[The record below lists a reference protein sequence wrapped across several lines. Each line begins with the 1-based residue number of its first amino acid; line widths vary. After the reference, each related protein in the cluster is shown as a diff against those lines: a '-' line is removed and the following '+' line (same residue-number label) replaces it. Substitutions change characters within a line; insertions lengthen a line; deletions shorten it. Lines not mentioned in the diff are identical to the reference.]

1 MDDYS
6 SEYSNENDES
16 YVSNLSYE
24 SINKKIIDH
33 QNAVIKDN
41 QLIENNFLNE
51 NLETTVIKSKDAEK
65 QEAEKAKEMRDLWV
79 AASEDVATLGKK
91 KTLAFKPKAERER
104 RELYNSRIDDA
115 KVLTKR
121 ATANT
126 YYVRNMIIQVKSSHS
141 RKIDVSED
149 RYKTEYGLVYDKL
162 NMLNKWSFSTKN
174 IKDDFYGL
182 YLMVARFRRLE
193 EELDKHPEW
202 KKKYAED
209 NDKIRPLIEVI
220 ERRLKIFAEKNRIRY
235 DGTVLGENEEGPTLL
250 EEDVKEWVSMI
261 SAFKAGRQIKSDM
274 DENTRL
280 LIRKKKE
287 ELGTYQAKILKRK
300 DDEVAVLTRE
310 QAMMTQS
317 DILSQKKRD
326 QLRDLNTKIS
336 IFAANNYITDLAGV
350 IKAIDEYVYGT
361 RYSVGYTE
369 ERKLLK
375 KAIKVVDERK
385 KKEHV
390 TNETVRLLEKV
401 EQYFKEMTNGT
412 LKVDN
417 EVKKDVKVHEDY
429 MLEEVG
435 NVKGKKRTKL
445 YNGVKYMSNQENTPL
460 FSHEPVVNDLKQ
472 RMVSNCFMMAA
483 TAGIINISPDL
494 IKSCLRDNGDGTVT
508 VRLYDK
514 DTIDDKPVFTPRYY
528 TMRKTIPRVGV
539 GAASMDLLSAGCLWM
554 QMIEKAFAFHGREK
568 DGQFTKGYR
577 SLWYGRGDMF
587 IETLLGVPTSDTVN
601 LATDLGQDVFWEE
614 ICNLQNNKLVF
625 STGTLGDS
633 MKGLDTEHAY
643 TILGGEVINK
653 KKYVKM
659 RNPYSNHSLQYKSNN
674 KTTHSGGPTAFSNSS
689 DDTYGQFYMTFD
701 DFLRNFPNVFRSDLY
716 DKVKTNTNEQLDDE
730 KRGLPPK
737 LKAELEKRERDIKEA
752 EEKRKKEDLGN
763 QKRQDDD
770 DNDEDDF

>member
-1 MDDYS
+1 MDEFDF
-6 SEYSNENDES
+6 E
-16 YVSNLSYE
+16 V
-24 SINKKIIDH
+24 INKNKI
-33 QNAVIKDN
+33 QE
-41 QLIENNFLNE
+41 QLNE
-51 NLETTVIKSKDAEK
+51 ELKANKLIDNDLKNKDFETTIIKSKDAEK
-65 QEAEKAKEMRDLWV
+65 QEAEKAKDLYYLRVAETRDV
-79 AASEDVATLGKK
+79 VSLGKK
-91 KTLAFKPKAERER
+91 KTLSFKPKSVREK
-104 RELYNSRIDDA
+104 REEYNRKIDEA
-115 KVLTKR
+115 KALTIR

-126 YYVRNMIIQVKSSHS
+126 LFVQKTVLDAIKR
-141 RKIDVSED
+141 SED
-149 RYKTEYGLVYDKL
+149 EIKVTEENANVQQELLISNLQELDK
-162 NMLNKWSFSTKN
+162 NSFSTAY
-174 IKDDFYGL
+174 IKLNFSFL
-182 YLMVARFRRLE
+182 YRTVMRFKKLDSLRGGDCEANFAELKKKISPLIEAIEYRLKTYAERNRIKLDGSVLDEKE
-193 EELDKHPEW
+193 EGATLLEADVIEW
-202 KKKYAED
+202 KK
-209 NDKIRPLIEVI
+209 
-220 ERRLKIFAEKNRIRY
+220 
-235 DGTVLGENEEGPTLL
+235 
-250 EEDVKEWVSMI
+250 MI
-261 SAFKAGRQIKSDM
+261 TAYKARMQTESDM
-274 DENTRL
+274 ETESDMQIESGMDEYDRL
-280 LIRKKKE
+280 LIRKRKE
-287 ELGTYQAKILKRK
+287 ELGMSQAKMLDYKNGK
-300 DDEVAVLTRE
+300 VAILTRE

-317 DILSQKKRD
+317 DILSKKKRD
-326 QLRDLNTKIS
+326 QLKDLNTKLS
-336 IFAANNYITDLAGV
+336 IYIETKHLTDLEK
-350 IKAIDEYVYGT
+350 IPKAINEYIIGT

-369 ERKLLK
+369 ERKRLK
-375 KAIKVVDERK
+375 KAIKVVKEGIDNIEDQPNLTSQLQDIK
-385 KKEHV
+385 K
-390 TNETVRLLEKV
+390 
-401 EQYFKEMTNGT
+401 YFDEMTNGT

-417 EVKKDVKVHEDY
+417 EVKEDVKVHEDY

-508 VRLYDK
+508 VRLYNK

-554 QMIEKAFAFHGREK
+554 QMIEKAFAFHGRRIG
-568 DGQFTKGYR
+568 DQDTKGYR

-625 STGTLGDS
+625 STGTLDDS

-643 TILGGEVINK
+643 TILGGEVINN

-730 KRGLPPK
+730 KRGLSPK
-737 LKAELEKRERDIKEA
+737 LKAKLEKRERDIKEA
-752 EEKRKKEDLGN
+752 EEKRKKENPGN
-763 QKRQDDD
+763 QEGQDNGIG

>member
-1 MDDYS
+1 MDEHS
-6 SEYSNENDES
+6 SEYSSEHSFERN
-16 YVSNLSYE
+16 VSNV
-24 SINKKIIDH
+24 SIDKTEITELRNEETQVDNKFS
-33 QNAVIKDN
+33 Q
-41 QLIENNFLNE
+41 NNFLNE

-65 QEAEKAKEMRDLWV
+65 QEAEKAKEKRALWV
-79 AASEDVATLGKK
+79 AANEDVATLGKK
-91 KTLAFKPKAERER
+91 KTLAFKAGAEREKR
-104 RELYNSRIDDA
+104 KLYNRKIDAA
-115 KVLTKR
+115 KALTQK

-126 YYVRNMIIQVKSSHS
+126 
-141 RKIDVSED
+141 IDVQDMIVEA
-149 RYKTEYGLVYDKL
+149 VKL
-162 NMLNKWSFSTKN
+162 YRFESDIYSNNWKKPNDEMRKVLQSLNENSFSTKY
-174 IKDDFYGL
+174 IKDNFVTL
-182 YLMVARFRRLE
+182 YKTVLMYNRLSMQVNQLQDQE
-193 EELDKHPEW
+193 YEKLDIELNEIK
-202 KKKYAED
+202 
-209 NDKIRPLIEVI
+209 PLIKAI
-220 ERRLKIFAEKNRIRY
+220 RDRLKIFTEKNRIKL
-235 DGTVLGENEEGPTLL
+235 DGKVLGENEEGATLL
-250 EEDVKEWVSMI
+250 EKDVEDWGRMI
-261 SAFKAGRQIKSDM
+261 SAFKEGKPVKSEINDQ
-274 DENTRL
+274 TRI
-280 LIRKKKE
+280 LIRERKQ
-287 ELGTYQAKILKRK
+287 ELGMSQAKILKRK
-300 DDEVAVLTRE
+300 DDEVAVLTRK
-310 QAMMTQS
+310 QAMTTQS
-317 DILSQKKRD
+317 DNLSQKKRD
-326 QLRDLNTKIS
+326 QLRDRNVKMWP
-336 IFAANNYITDLAGV
+336 YIENDVFKDCAGV
-350 IKAIDEYVYGT
+350 YKSIDEYISGT

-369 ERKLLK
+369 ERKRLK
-375 KAIKVVDERK
+375 KAIKAVEEKLKESHLVPMVEEWLTDVK
-385 KKEHV
+385 K
-390 TNETVRLLEKV
+390 
-401 EQYFKEMTNGT
+401 YFDEMTNGT
-412 LKVDN
+412 LDGFS
-417 EVKKDVKVHEDY
+417 KDLDILEDSR
-429 MLEEVG
+429 LEEVG

-494 IKSCLRDNGDGTVT
+494 LKSCLRDNGDGTVT

-514 DTIDDKPVFTPRYY
+514 VEVSGQPVYRPSYY
-528 TMRKTIPRVGV
+528 RVRKTIPRVGV

-643 TILGGEVINK
+643 TILGGEVIND

-716 DKVKTNTNEQLDDE
+716 DKVKTNTKEQLDDE
-730 KRGLPPK
+730 KRGLSPD
-737 LKAELEKRERDIKEA
+737 LKAKLEKRERDIKEA
-752 EEKRKKEDLGN
+752 EEKRKHEDLGN
-763 QKRQDDD
+763 QRGQDNGIG
-770 DNDEDDF
+770 DNDGDDW